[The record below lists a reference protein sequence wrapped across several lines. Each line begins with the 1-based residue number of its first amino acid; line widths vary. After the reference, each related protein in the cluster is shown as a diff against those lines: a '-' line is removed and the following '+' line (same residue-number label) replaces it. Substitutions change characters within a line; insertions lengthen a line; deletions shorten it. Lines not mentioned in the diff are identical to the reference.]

1 MWSVHSPAQHDSDDD
16 EEDDEDAQLLDLER
30 DRLQQLKKRQQL
42 QNLQLRQQLLQVT
55 PQTAGHLEIILQP

>member
-16 EEDDEDAQLLDLER
+16 EAYDEDAQLLELER

-42 QNLQLRQQLLQVT
+42 QNLQLRQQLLQVKA
-55 PQTAGHLEIILQP
+55 QTAGHFEIILQP